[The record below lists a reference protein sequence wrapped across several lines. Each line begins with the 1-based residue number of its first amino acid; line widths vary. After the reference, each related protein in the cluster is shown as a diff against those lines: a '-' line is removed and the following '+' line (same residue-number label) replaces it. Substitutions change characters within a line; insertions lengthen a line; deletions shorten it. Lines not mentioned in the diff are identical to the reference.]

1 MPIPWIALLL
11 PVLAVTP
18 ARPGP
23 TVAVEDT
30 LYTELPEELVTAPRV
45 TLDEILDRVARGEA
59 RRDSAIRSQA
69 FTAAVRS
76 MHKPRGAKES
86 QLFEETVWRVYK
98 RKPDQMRAVRLRK
111 TEGPL
116 LQKKKDEKDEKDD
129 EKKVN
134 VDVEFSPGMSEE
146 IATFAFSPEGRRD
159 FKYRI
164 EAREILGDHLIYR
177 IGFVPRSPIDNFL
190 PTGRVWIDTNEF
202 VIVRQEVGFERSP
215 VPILIKSLDKMIVER
230 RRTGGT
236 WVLGRVM
243 MKGELTI
250 PMPKWGRTFEFA
262 ILYDDYQINPDLPDS
277 VFTGRAAK

>member
-1 MPIPWIALLL
+1 MLIPCLLL
-11 PVLAVTP
+11 VAPLLATAP
-18 ARPGP
+18 ARTGP

-59 RRDSAIRSQA
+59 RRDSAIRSQE
-69 FTAAVRS
+69 FTAAVRA
-76 MHKPRGAKES
+76 MHKPRGAREP
-86 QLFEETVWRVYK
+86 QLFEETVWRVFK
-98 RKPDQMRAVRLRK
+98 RKPDQMRAIRLRR
-111 TEGPL
+111 TEGAL
-116 LQKKKDEKDEKDD
+116 LQKKKKDEKEED
-129 EKKVN
+129 EKKTN

-146 IATFAFSPEGRRD
+146 IATFAFSPESRRD

-177 IGFVPRSPIDNFL
+177 IGFEPRSPIDNFL

-215 VPILIKSLDKMIVER
+215 VPILIKSLDKMVVER

-236 WVLGRVM
+236 WVLSRVM
-243 MKGELTI
+243 MKGELTV

-262 ILYDDYQINPDLPDS
+262 ILYDDYQINPAIPDS